1 MEQPAGPAPAAS
13 IVENV
18 RATIPWLKVMGVVN
32 IVGGALGVLT
42 IWGVIFAWLPIW
54 LGVVLLKTARQ
65 AEACAQSGDAA
76 GLTALT
82 RWFRTCFF
90 VGSIAAIVGLVLAAL
105 GTVTA
110 TVIGLGFSRWL
121 LHWRGR

>member
-1 MEQPAGPAPAAS
+1 MESPAPP
-13 IVENV
+13 ENALDNI

-32 IVGGALGVLT
+32 VVGGGLAVLT

-54 LGVVLLKTARQ
+54 LGIVLLKTARQ
-65 AEACAQSGDAA
+65 AEVCAKGGNSVE
-76 GLTALT
+76 LTRLT

-90 VGSIAAIVGLVLAAL
+90 VGSIAAIVGVVLAAL

-110 TVIGLGFSRWL
+110 TVIGLGLSRWL
-121 LHWRGR
+121 LHLRGR